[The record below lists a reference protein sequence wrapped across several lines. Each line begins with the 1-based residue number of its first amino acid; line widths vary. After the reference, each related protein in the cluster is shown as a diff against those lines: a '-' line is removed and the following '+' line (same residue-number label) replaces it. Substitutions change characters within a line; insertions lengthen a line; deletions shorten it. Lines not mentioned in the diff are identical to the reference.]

1 MIWANVYI
9 YIYTYY
15 YFIFMSVVTQNY
27 LVEVNNEHVIR
38 GNSAVIKC
46 SIPSFVAD
54 FVSVLSWND
63 NSGNEYAIHHDN
75 TRGI

>member
-1 MIWANVYI
+1 M
-9 YIYTYY
+9 
-15 YFIFMSVVTQNY
+15 
-27 LVEVNNEHVIR
+27 VEVNNEHVIK

-63 NSGNEYAIHHDN
+63 NTGNEYTLHDY
-75 TRGI
+75 TQGIFLLESLNALKFEWKIIKSLIP